1 MCRPV
6 MQTVCQGCE
15 TITAHE
21 AELLK
26 SIGTMGWAAWMKAE
40 HKYFWLKQTDQGMFV
55 LNFKKNLFIYGC
67 AGLSLLR

>member
-1 MCRPV
+1 MRKLLLHVYVGRYTHMCRPV

-26 SIGTMGWAAWMKAE
+26 SIGTMGWAA
-40 HKYFWLKQTDQGMFV
+40 
-55 LNFKKNLFIYGC
+55 
-67 AGLSLLR
+67 